1 MGMSEANR
9 LVKVVVEPTEQ
20 ALPRPTKMTQE
31 EWAQFV
37 AETAGAWKG
46 ELGRPDQGVQ

>member
-1 MGMSEANR
+1 
-9 LVKVVVEPTEQ
+9 
-20 ALPRPTKMTQE
+20 MTQE